1 MAEFMEH
8 FSGLQWGYLVIP
20 VIVLLV
26 ILAGRMHK
34 VSRQYAVEL
43 VAADPRFQ
51 SCTSRV
57 RLSFFEKSRETH
69 LEIDIRDHG
78 LAVGDNLDILLNGNL
93 LACIR
98 IAFEDEAEYDT
109 WGNADEPLPDI
120 RPGDELVIAYQ
131 GRPVL
136 KGKFTQTV

>member
-1 MAEFMEH
+1 MAEIMEY
-8 FSGLQWGYLVIP
+8 FSGLQWGYLIIP

-26 ILAGRMHK
+26 ILAGKMHK
-34 VSRQYAVEL
+34 VSRQYTVEL
-43 VAADPRFQ
+43 RAVDPRFQ
-51 SCTSRV
+51 SCSTSI
-57 RLSFFEKSRETH
+57 RLTFFEKTREQH
-69 LEIDIRDHG
+69 LEIDIRDHD
-78 LAVGDNLDILLNGNL
+78 LPVGDNLDILLNGNL
-93 LACIR
+93 LARIR

-136 KGKFTQTV
+136 KGKFTQTI